1 MTPIPPPTTRAVP
14 GAGPSSGTRMLAVKD
29 LLRISDLSTHELS
42 QLLALARVIKRKPQS
57 FADAFRQRTLVMLFE
72 KPSLR
77 TRVSFEAGFQRLG
90 GGVSF
95 LDHQSTPL
103 GTRESIEDYAHT
115 LERYAHAIVARVR
128 SHALLARMAECSNVP
143 VINALSDAHH
153 PCQALADMLT
163 LVEHGFDTVH
173 GHLAW
178 IGDGNNVCHSL
189 IESVAAL
196 GGRITVITPASRAP
210 DLEVMRTALGRAFRT
225 GARIEVQHD
234 PAAVEGAHAV
244 YTDTWISMGHEA
256 DADRQRA
263 LLAPFRVDAALM
275 ARAAP
280 GARFMHC
287 LPAHRGEEVTDD
299 VIDSPASV
307 VFDQAEN
314 RMHAQNALLL
324 ALLRPDLARAALDR

>member
-1 MTPIPPPTTRAVP
+1 MNRAPSTSTRAGHDAAP
-14 GAGPSSGTRMLAVKD
+14 SGAGRMLATKD
-29 LLRISDLSTHELS
+29 LLQIADLASHEVT
-42 QLLALARVIKRKPQS
+42 QLLSLARIIKRKPQS

-103 GTRESIEDYAHT
+103 GARESVEDYAHT
-115 LERYAHAIVARVR
+115 LERYADVIVARVR
-128 SHALLARMAECSNVP
+128 SHALLARMAECSAVP
-143 VINALSDAHH
+143 VVNALSDAHH

-163 LVEHGFDTVH
+163 LIEHGFDPVH

-189 IESVAAL
+189 VEAVAAL
-196 GGRITVITPASRAP
+196 GGRITVITPKACAP
-210 DLEVMRTALGRAFRT
+210 GQDVMRIALGRAFRT
-225 GARIEVQHD
+225 GARIDVAHD

-244 YTDTWISMGHEA
+244 YTDTWVSMGDEA
-256 DADRQRA
+256 EAERKRA
-263 LLAPFRVDAALM
+263 LLEPFRVDAALM
-275 ARAAP
+275 SRAAP
-280 GARFMHC
+280 GAWFMHC
-287 LPAHRGEEVTDD
+287 LPAHRGEEVTDE
-299 VIDSPASV
+299 VIDSPASI

-324 ALLRPDLARAALDR
+324 ALLRPDLARAALAK

>member
-1 MTPIPPPTTRAVP
+1 MSQSASPSPLASHDAGAPHLSRALV
-14 GAGPSSGTRMLAVKD
+14 TKD
-29 LLRISDLSTHELS
+29 LLQVADLASHEVV
-42 QLLALARVIKRKPQS
+42 QLIALARIIKRKPQS

-95 LDHQSTPL
+95 LDHQATPL
-103 GTRESIEDYAHT
+103 GARESVEDYAHT
-115 LERYAHAIVARVR
+115 LERYADAIVARVR
-128 SHALLARMAECSNVP
+128 SHAMLSRLAECAAVP

-163 LVEHGFDTVH
+163 LVERGFDPVH

-189 IESVAAL
+189 IEAVAAL
-196 GGRITVITPASRAP
+196 GGRITVITPVSRAP
-210 DLEVMRTALGRAFRT
+210 DPDVMRGAQGRAFRT
-225 GARIEVQHD
+225 GARIDVAHD
-234 PAAVEGAHAV
+234 PAAAEGAHAI
-244 YTDTWISMGHEA
+244 YTDTWVSMGDEA
-256 DADRQRA
+256 DAERQRA

-275 ARAAP
+275 RRAAP
-280 GARFMHC
+280 GAWFMHC
-287 LPAHRGEEVTDD
+287 LPAHRGEEVTDE
-299 VIDSPASV
+299 VIDSAASL

-324 ALLRPDLARAALDR
+324 ALLRPDLARAALAP

>member
-1 MTPIPPPTTRAVP
+1 MNRATPPSTRFAAQGARPAP
-14 GAGPSSGTRMLAVKD
+14 GSLIAAKDVLQIGDLA
-29 LLRISDLSTHELS
+29 SHELT
-42 QLLALARVIKRKPQS
+42 QLLTLARIVKRKPQS

-115 LERYAHAIVARVR
+115 LERYAHAIVMRVR
-128 SHALLARMAECSNVP
+128 SHALLARMAECSAAP
-143 VINALSDAHH
+143 VVNALSDMHH

-163 LVEHGFDTVH
+163 LVEHGFDPVH

-189 IESVAAL
+189 IEAVAAL
-196 GGRITVITPASRAP
+196 GGRITVITPSSRAP
-210 DLEVMRTALGRAFRT
+210 DPDVMRIALGRAFRT
-225 GARIEVQHD
+225 GARIDLAHD
-234 PAAVEGAHAV
+234 PAAVAGAHAV
-244 YTDTWISMGHEA
+244 YTDTWVSMGDEA

-263 LLAPFRVDAALM
+263 LLAPFRVDSALM

-280 GARFMHC
+280 GAHFMHC
-287 LPAHRGEEVTDD
+287 LPAHRGEEVTDQ
-299 VIDSPASV
+299 VIDSPASI

-324 ALLRPDLARAALDR
+324 ALLRPDLARAALEK

>member
-1 MTPIPPPTTRAVP
+1 MTRARSP
-14 GAGPSSGTRMLAVKD
+14 SHGAGHDSDAPPAGRAIATKD
-29 LLRISDLSTHELS
+29 VLRIADLASHEVT
-42 QLLALARVIKRKPQS
+42 QLIALARIVKRKPQS

-103 GTRESIEDYAHT
+103 GSRESVEDYAHT
-115 LERYAHAIVARVR
+115 LDRYADAIVARVR
-128 SHALLARMAECSNVP
+128 SHALLARMAECSAVP
-143 VINALSDAHH
+143 VINALSDSHH

-163 LVEHGFDTVH
+163 LVEHGFDPVH

-189 IESVAAL
+189 IEAVAAL
-196 GGRITVITPASRAP
+196 GGSITVITPASRSPHP
-210 DLEVMRTALGRAFRT
+210 DVMRVAQGRAFRT
-225 GARIEVQHD
+225 GARIEVAHD
-234 PAAVEGAHAV
+234 PAAVDGAHAV
-244 YTDTWISMGHEA
+244 YTDTWVSMGDESEA
-256 DADRQRA
+256 ERQRA
-263 LLAPFRVDAALM
+263 LLEPFRVDAALM
-275 ARAAP
+275 SRAAP
-280 GARFMHC
+280 GAWFMHC
-287 LPAHRGEEVTDD
+287 LPAHRGEEVTDE
-299 VIDSPASV
+299 VIDSPASL

-324 ALLRPDLARAALDR
+324 ALLRPDLARAALAK

>member
-1 MTPIPPPTTRAVP
+1 MSRSSSTPAWEV
-14 GAGPSSGTRMLAVKD
+14 GAGALLATRD
-29 LLRISDLSTHELS
+29 LLQIADLASHELT
-42 QLLALARVIKRKPQS
+42 QLITLARIIKRKPQS

-95 LDHQSTPL
+95 LDHQATPL
-103 GTRESIEDYAHT
+103 GERESVEDYAHV
-115 LERYAHAIVARVR
+115 LERYAHVIVARVR
-128 SHALLARMAECSNVP
+128 SHAMLARMAECSGVP

-163 LVEHGFDTVH
+163 LVEHGFDPVH

-189 IESVAAL
+189 IEAVAAL
-196 GGRITVITPASRAP
+196 GGRITVITPESRAP
-210 DLEVMRTALGRAFRT
+210 DPEVMRTALGRAFRT
-225 GARIEVQHD
+225 GARIDVAHD
-234 PAAVEGAHAV
+234 PAAAEGAHAV
-244 YTDTWISMGHEA
+244 YTDTWVSMGDEG
-256 DADRQRA
+256 DAHRQRA
-263 LLAPFRVDAALM
+263 LLEPFRVDAALM

-280 GARFMHC
+280 GAHFMHC
-287 LPAHRGEEVTDD
+287 LPAHRGEEVTDE

-324 ALLRPDLARAALDR
+324 ALLRPDLARAALEK

>member
-1 MTPIPPPTTRAVP
+1 MSQSASPSPLASHDSGAPHLSRALV
-14 GAGPSSGTRMLAVKD
+14 TKD
-29 LLRISDLSTHELS
+29 LLQVADLASHEVV
-42 QLLALARVIKRKPQS
+42 QLIALARIIKRKPQS

-95 LDHQSTPL
+95 LDHQATPL
-103 GTRESIEDYAHT
+103 GARESVEDYAHT
-115 LERYAHAIVARVR
+115 LERYADAIVARVR
-128 SHALLARMAECSNVP
+128 SHAMLSRLAECAAVP

-163 LVEHGFDTVH
+163 LVERGFDPVH

-189 IESVAAL
+189 IEAVAAL
-196 GGRITVITPASRAP
+196 GGRITVITPVSCAP
-210 DLEVMRTALGRAFRT
+210 DPDVMRGAQGRAFRT
-225 GARIEVQHD
+225 GARIDVAHD
-234 PAAVEGAHAV
+234 PAAAEGAHAI
-244 YTDTWISMGHEA
+244 YTDTWVSMGDEA
-256 DADRQRA
+256 DAERQRA
-263 LLAPFRVDAALM
+263 LLAPFRVDATLM
-275 ARAAP
+275 LRAAP
-280 GARFMHC
+280 GAWFMHC
-287 LPAHRGEEVTDD
+287 LPAHRGEEVTDE
-299 VIDSPASV
+299 VIDSAASL

-324 ALLRPDLARAALDR
+324 ALLRPDLARAALAP

>member
-1 MTPIPPPTTRAVP
+1 MKRTQSAIARPGRDMDGPP
-14 GAGPSSGTRMLAVKD
+14 AGRVLATKD
-29 LLRISDLSTHELS
+29 LLQIADLASHELT
-42 QLLALARVIKRKPQS
+42 QLLTLARIVKRKPQS

-95 LDHQSTPL
+95 LDHQATPL
-103 GTRESIEDYAHT
+103 GARESVEDYAHT
-115 LERYAHAIVARVR
+115 LERYADAIVARVR
-128 SHALLARMAECSNVP
+128 SHALLARMAECSAVP
-143 VINALSDAHH
+143 VVNALSDMHH

-163 LVEHGFDTVH
+163 LVEHGFDPVH

-189 IESVAAL
+189 IEAVAAL
-196 GGRITVITPASRAP
+196 GGRITVITPPSRSPRA
-210 DLEVMRTALGRAFRT
+210 DVMRVAQGRAFRT
-225 GARIEVQHD
+225 GARIDVAHD
-234 PAAVEGAHAV
+234 PAAVAGAHAV
-244 YTDTWISMGHEA
+244 YTDTWVSMGDEA
-256 DADRQRA
+256 EADRQRA

-275 ARAAP
+275 SRAAP
-280 GARFMHC
+280 GAWFMHC
-287 LPAHRGEEVTDD
+287 LPAHRGEEVTDE
-299 VIDSPASV
+299 VIDSPASI

-324 ALLRPDLARAALDR
+324 AMLRPDLARAALDK